1 MILRY
6 IWRILFTLVAVGV
19 LLVTIPFLWRGWV
32 EARGTEAIYSVENVP
47 ERRVAIVFGA
57 RIYAN
62 GRLSA
67 MLMDRVETAVQLY
80 HAGKVDKILVSGD
93 NSSIY
98 YNEPDAMMAYAVQR
112 GVPAEDIQPDYAG
125 FRTYDTCYRAREVFQ
140 IESAVLV
147 TQRFHL
153 PRAIFT
159 CNQLGLD
166 VIGVEAD
173 RREYDPRSIA
183 WSEMREVPATFKALI
198 DVLRRNPPTFLGE
211 PIPLFSAPML
221 FSYPI

>member
-1 MILRY
+1 MARRFWKILV
-6 IWRILFTLVAVGV
+6 T
-19 LLVTIPFLWRGWV
+19 LLVLVMIFASAPFLWRGWV
-32 EARGTEAIYSVENVP
+32 EARGNEAIHTVDTAP

-57 RIYAN
+57 RVYAS

-80 HAGKVDKILVSGD
+80 EAGKVDKLLLSGD
-93 NSSIY
+93 NGSIY
-98 YNEPDAMMAYAVQR
+98 YNEPDAMMAYALQR
-112 GVPAEDIQPDYAG
+112 GVPAEDMQPDYAG

-140 IESAVLV
+140 IDSAILV

-159 CNQLGLD
+159 CSELGLD

-173 RREYDPRSIA
+173 RRVYDPRSIA
-183 WSEMREVPATFKALI
+183 WSEMREVPATFMALV
-198 DVLRRNPPTFLGE
+198 DVLRRKPPTFLGE
-211 PIPLFSAPML
+211 PIPLLWASPVAK
-221 FSYPI
+221 